1 MGPEYLVTGGLIIMS
16 LGVPDMLPAILLVVY
31 STLQNNN

>member
-1 MGPEYLVTGGLIIMS
+1 MGPEYLITGGLIIMS
-16 LGVPDMLPAILLVVY
+16 LEAPDMFPALLLVFH